1 LPDAPRTV
9 GQPLPR
15 AEDPVLLRCE
25 GRYAGDIRAKMTEKP
40 TLFVDLDGTLVRTD
54 TTVACI
60 LALISRPLR
69 LVSGLFALPFSK
81 AAMKQRIAASARLE
95 PALLPYNEELLS
107 LLRREAAAGRLLVL
121 ATGADRRVA
130 TAVADHLGL
139 FGAVLA
145 SDGAVNLTG
154 RAKLEA
160 IRRMIG
166 DRPFSYAGNERKD
179 LAIWRAAESAIL
191 VNVSDSLRRAA
202 SATTRIE
209 TILTPKTGWPATVLR
224 AIRPSSYRR
233 KPVSVSAMGSDP
245 SLSSSCPQAR
255 AGGRD
260 DEEEIQ

>member
-1 LPDAPRTV
+1 MPATPECVRLAIRDA
-9 GQPLPR
+9 R
-15 AEDPVLLRCE
+15 AT
-25 GRYAGDIRAKMTEKP
+25 AQKMTERP
-40 TLFVDLDGTLVRTD
+40 PLFVDLDGTLVRTD

-60 LALISRPLR
+60 LALIGRPLR
-69 LVSGLFALPFSK
+69 LVSGLFALRFGK
-81 AAMKQRIAASARLE
+81 AAMKQKIAAAAPLE

-107 LLRREAAAGRLLVL
+107 LLRHEAAAGRSLIL

-130 TAVADHLGL
+130 TAVADHLRL
-139 FGAVLA
+139 FKAVLA

-191 VNVSDSLRRAA
+191 VNVSASLRRAA

-209 TILTPKTGWPATVLR
+209 RILTPKTEWAASVLR
-224 AIRPSSYRR
+224 ALRLSSYRR
-233 KPVSVSAMGSDP
+233 KPVSISAMGPGRILP
-245 SLSSSCPQAR
+245 SSR
-255 AGGRD
+255 APAGPGGRD
-260 DEEEIQ
+260 DEEEMQ